1 MEEMSELYK
10 EKGNKLYLEDMER
23 RRGRDICNVVFVV
36 AGVILCTK
44 YALQSVAAAD
54 TAFQVCTFSILHIV
68 ECQPINND
76 VYQLTVPTFN
86 IDNIGQ
92 RQT

>member
-1 MEEMSELYK
+1 MIGSSIFPPPWDDTYTNE
-10 EKGNKLYLEDMER
+10 

-54 TAFQVCTFSILHIV
+54 TAFQVCTFFYSA
-68 ECQPINND
+68 
-76 VYQLTVPTFN
+76 Y
-86 IDNIGQ
+86 
-92 RQT
+92 RY